1 MPRVVIPPPFQ
12 GPTQGQG
19 EIEVEGT
26 TIRECLDAVEAEHK
40 GFLAQVVRP
49 DGTVQRFAKL
59 FVNED
64 QVAAGELDMKLER
77 DDQVEILA
85 AIGGG

>member
-1 MPRVVIPPPFQ
+1 MPRVAIPPPFQ

-26 TIRECLDAVEAEHK
+26 TIRECLDAVEAEYK

-59 FVNED
+59 FVNEE
-64 QVAAGELDMKLER
+64 QVAGGDLGMKLER

>member
-1 MPRVVIPPPFQ
+1 MPTVVIPPPFQ
-12 GPTQGQG
+12 GPTQGRG

-26 TIRECLDAVEAEHK
+26 TVRECLDAVEADHK

-59 FVNED
+59 FVNQE
-64 QVAAGELDMKLER
+64 QIAPGELDRKLEPE
-77 DDQVEILA
+77 DQVEILVA
-85 AIGGG
+85 VGGG

>member
-1 MPRVVIPPPFQ
+1 MPRVVIPAPFQ
-12 GPTQGQG
+12 GPTQGRG

-26 TIRECLDAVEAEHK
+26 TIRECLDAVEADHK

-59 FVNED
+59 FVNEE
-64 QVAAGELDMKLER
+64 QVDAGDLDMKLER

-85 AIGGG
+85 AVGGG